1 MRTSTPIEDR
11 PPLGVCGQWP
21 SNRRN
26 SAPVR
31 QTFAYTGRGNQE
43 GTHAPLEGAP
53 RLQVRVPTPG
63 LYAMSRGVVP
73 CPNGTPTALP
83 DWQGL
88 RSVPVMGYQDVP
100 RPHQA
105 AACRAAATPCLGGR
119 SL

>member
-1 MRTSTPIEDR
+1 MRTGTPIEDR

-21 SNRRN
+21 SNHRN
-26 SAPVR
+26 FAPVR
-31 QTFAYTGRGNQE
+31 QTFAYIGRGNQE

-53 RLQVRVPTPG
+53 RPQVRVPTPG

-73 CPNGTPTALP
+73 CPNGTLTPLP

-88 RSVPVMGYQDVP
+88 RSVSVMGYQDVP

-105 AACRAAATPCLGGR
+105 AACRAAA
-119 SL
+119 